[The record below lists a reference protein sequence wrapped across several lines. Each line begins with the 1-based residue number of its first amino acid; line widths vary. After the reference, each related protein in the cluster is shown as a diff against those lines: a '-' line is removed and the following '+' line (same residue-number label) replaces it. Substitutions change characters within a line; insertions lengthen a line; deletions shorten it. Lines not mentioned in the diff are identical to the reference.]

1 MRPTFFLILCILF
14 SDCKVNHLTGKKTFN
29 AFSNKQLFPMALQQY
44 NSFLKENEPVK
55 GTIEQQQ
62 ILKIGGDIA
71 EAAQKYFAFKGQPNF
86 LHDYAWEYN
95 LVKKEGPSHS
105 PLFTVSLKVL
115 GLRKIKASGSSIREA
130 EKNAAKTALSLLN
143 DK

>member
-14 SDCKVNHLTGKKTFN
+14 SACKLNHLTGKKTFN

-62 ILKIGGDIA
+62 ILKIGGDIV

-86 LHDYAWEYN
+86 LYDYA
-95 LVKKEGPSHS
+95 
-105 PLFTVSLKVL
+105 
-115 GLRKIKASGSSIREA
+115 
-130 EKNAAKTALSLLN
+130 
-143 DK
+143 